1 MAATSV
7 ERLTAFR
14 NNDLQELCDAAEEGI
29 KAGGGFGWLTAP
41 PRPVM
46 ESFWRGLLLVPDRQ
60 VFVGRLDG
68 TIAGTAQLVRPARNN
83 EAQAHSAQ
91 MTTHF
96 VAPWARG
103 HGLARAI
110 VLAVEAAA
118 RTEGVGVLNLDLRQ
132 TQGAAIQLYQSLGY
146 RHWGN
151 HPRYARV
158 GGAWVAGLSFWK
170 DLDPTSAEG

>member
-1 MAATSV
+1 
-7 ERLTAFR
+7 
-14 NNDLQELCDAAEEGI
+14 I

-41 PRPVM
+41 PRGVM
-46 ESFWRGLLLVPDRQ
+46 ESYWRGLLLIPDRM

-68 TIAGTAQLVRPARNN
+68 TIAGTAQLARPARNN
-83 EAQAHSAQ
+83 EAQGHGAQ

-110 VLAVEAAA
+110 TLAVEAAA
-118 RTEGVGVLNLDLRQ
+118 RSAGASVLNLDVRE

-146 RHWGN
+146 RHWGS

-158 GGAWVAGLSFWK
+158 GGLWVGGLYFWK
-170 DLDPTSAEG
+170 DLAVTADAG